1 MLLMMISMI
10 QKILLLTML
19 SWLVS
24 LTVVGVYQPFFDFRE
39 AVTSSTIIVQRAFLS
54 MKRFTSFVKIF
65 LLQDEYFEVDNSA
78 IKHDGFFVNRGEL
91 ERM

>member
-1 MLLMMISMI
+1 
-10 QKILLLTML
+10 
-19 SWLVS
+19 
-24 LTVVGVYQPFFDFRE
+24 
-39 AVTSSTIIVQRAFLS
+39 
-54 MKRFTSFVKIF
+54 MKRLTLFVKIF